1 MKENKI
7 LQNAKKYVNKLLM
20 PLENHY
26 YHSYEHALEV
36 MDRAI
41 YLWKRE
47 WLKEDDLEV
56 LWLAWIFHDTGFI
69 IQYDENEEIWA
80 KIEENYLKSILYDKE
95 KIKLIEN
102 IILATSPNY
111 KNPTNIYEKIIKDA
125 DMDNLWREDFL
136 EKNNNIKKEL
146 EIIKNI
152 KIKEPD
158 WKHGSIQ
165 LLKEYNF
172 ITQVQKKER
181 DDIKSKNLKIMI
193 EELDKNNI

>member
-7 LQNAKKYVNKLLM
+7 LINAKKYVNKLLM

-36 MDRAI
+36 MERAI
-41 YLWKRE
+41 YLWKKE

-69 IQYDENEEIWA
+69 IQYDDNEEIWA
-80 KIEENYLKSILYDKE
+80 KIAENYLKSILYDKQ
-95 KIKLIEN
+95 KIKLIED

-111 KNPTNIYEKIIKDA
+111 KKPENIYEKIIKDA
-125 DMDNLWREDFL
+125 DMDNLWRDDFF
-136 EKNNNIKKEL
+136 EKNNDIKKEL
-146 EIIKNI
+146 EVIKNI

-158 WKHGSIQ
+158 WKHWSIQ

-172 ITQVQKKER
+172 ITHIQKDER
-181 DDIKSKNLKIMI
+181 DEIKNQNLKKMI
-193 EELDKNNI
+193 EELEGNI